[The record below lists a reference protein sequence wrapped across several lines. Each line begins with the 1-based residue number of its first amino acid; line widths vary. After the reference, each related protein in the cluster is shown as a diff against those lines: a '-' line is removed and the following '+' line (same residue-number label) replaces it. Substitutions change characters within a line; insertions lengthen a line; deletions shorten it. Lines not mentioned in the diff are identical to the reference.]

1 MEIRAEEGDWCN
13 VLHYC
18 KIAGTL
24 MIVSRTFPC
33 ARKETEEQK
42 AVAFSARCFTLTR

>member
-24 MIVSRTFPC
+24 MIVSRTF
-33 ARKETEEQK
+33 ARNAMKETEEQK
-42 AVAFSARCFTLTR
+42 AVAFSARCFTP